1 MKMLA
6 KIDGKMTVREAMR
19 RYPKTREIF
28 DKYGLL
34 ECGGP
39 AGPPEPIA
47 FFARVHRV
55 DEKQLLSELNAVAEE

>member
-1 MKMLA
+1 MTDE
-6 KIDGKMTVREAMR
+6 INGKMTVREVIQKH
-19 RYPKTREIF
+19 PKTRGIF

-39 AGPPEPIA
+39 AGPIEPIS

-55 DEKQLLSELNAVAEE
+55 DEKQLLTELNKAIRE